1 MKNHRVTNYCAT
13 KLRLIRPR
21 TAGASLLLAALL
33 CQPGCEDDTTIIA
46 PTPPTN
52 VVDTFSGTLTPYSA
66 RIHGFGV
73 MNPGSVSAILTEL
86 SEPDPD
92 PDPDALTV
100 VGVDI
105 GTLIGS
111 TCQVVV
117 SRVDVTKNQSVTGA
131 ATSAGALCV
140 RIYDV
145 SAAGLSMPVNYTLT
159 LSHY

>member
-1 MKNHRVTNYCAT
+1 M
-13 KLRLIRPR
+13 RPR
-21 TAGASLLLAALL
+21 TTGASLLLAALL
-33 CQPGCEDDTTIIA
+33 CPAGCDDNNTTIVA

-52 VVDTFSGTLTPYSA
+52 VVDQFSGTLTPFSA

-73 MNPGSVSAILTEL
+73 MNPGSVSAILTDL
-86 SEPDPD
+86 AEPDPD
-92 PDPDALTV
+92 PDPDAATV

-117 SRVDVTKNQSVTGA
+117 SRVDVTKTQSVTGT
-131 ATSAGALCV
+131 ATTAGALCV

-145 SAAGLSMPVNYTLT
+145 SASGLPMPLTYTLT
-159 LSHY
+159 LSHF